1 MSGSPTGKA
10 NFQRTS
16 RLLIFGGK
24 TLLREIFDI
33 KCSPYQFNQM
43 LQNQS
48 IVERLVGR
56 GAKLTTAEWQCLYPS
71 NGIHGKSAD
80 FDISLLL
87 KLISAIC
94 NLTPP
99 ATGWVARPSYA
110 DHSLAADLVR
120 IKFYRNLLGH
130 LEQSMTYNEF
140 VSLSEEIS
148 DSLLR
153 IAAHI
158 GPEKRTEWQKL
169 VHKLLKDPLKVQEE
183 KNAEELLQWYEN
195 DTEAMEEFMP
205 VPAPTTTELCSFET
219 ILRELG
225 QRARQLM
232 WKDLKAKARGVQGEQ
247 RSSLKV
253 VEEGTTDIA
262 ANSAEGTFQ
271 VKDQQEEVDQPT
283 GELSFSVGGSGG
295 GRGSLR

>member
-1 MSGSPTGKA
+1 MSGSSTGKEH
-10 NFQRTS
+10 FQRIS

-33 KCSPYQFNQM
+33 KCPPYQFNQM
-43 LQNQS
+43 LHNQS
-48 IVERLVGR
+48 IVEKLE
-56 GAKLTTAEWQCLYPS
+56 GANLTTAEWLCLYPS
-71 NGIHGKSAD
+71 KGMLGKSAD
-80 FDISLLL
+80 FDIYLLL

-99 ATGWVARPSYA
+99 AKGWVARPAYA

-120 IKFYRNLLGH
+120 IKFYRNLLGRS
-130 LEQSMTYNEF
+130 EQGMTYDEF
-140 VSLSEEIS
+140 VLLSEEIS
-148 DSLLR
+148 DSLLQ

-158 GPEKRTEWQKL
+158 DPEKRTEWQKL
-169 VHKLLKDPLKVQEE
+169 IHKLVNDPLIVQEE

-195 DTEAMEEFMP
+195 DTEAMREFMP
-205 VPAPTTTELCSFET
+205 VPATTTEIFSFET

-225 QRARQLM
+225 QRLRDLI
-232 WKDLKAKARGVQGEQ
+232 WKDLLAKTRGVQGEQ

-262 ANSAEGTFQ
+262 VTAAKEKLQAE
-271 VKDQQEEVDQPT
+271 DQQVEADQPT
-283 GELSFSVGGSGG
+283 GELSFSVGGLQG